1 MPRIL
6 ITGAAG
12 FIGQL
17 LAERLLRQPQNTLIL
32 TDIISPPIPSKSK
45 HAENAKAIQ
54 ADLCDASS
62 LENLISNSVPLDA
75 VYIFHGIM
83 SSGSEANF
91 ELGMRVNL
99 TATLSLLEAL
109 RKLNQPSLKVIY
121 ASSQAVYG
129 QPLPALITED
139 TMPTPEGSYG
149 AQKHVCETLIN
160 DYTRKGFFDG
170 WSLRFPTVSIRPGK
184 PTAAASSFISGL
196 IREPVNGIEC
206 VIPLKDRSFKSWV
219 CSPKTLAENLE
230 LVLGIDGSK
239 LERHKRLVNMPGI
252 GVTVQE
258 MMDALAKVAG
268 EDKLKLLREETDVE
282 MERILRSWGTDFD
295 NSLAYKL
302 GFKPDGSFEDA
313 VRDYVDSLK

>member
-1 MPRIL
+1 
-6 ITGAAG
+6 
-12 FIGQL
+12 
-17 LAERLLRQPQNTLIL
+17 
-32 TDIISPPIPSKSK
+32 
-45 HAENAKAIQ
+45 
-54 ADLCDASS
+54 
-62 LENLISNSVPLDA
+62 
-75 VYIFHGIM
+75 M

-149 AQKHVCETLIN
+149 AQKHVCETLVN

-206 VIPLKDRSFKSWV
+206 VIPLKDRNFKSWV
-219 CSPKTLAENLE
+219 CSPKCLAENLE
-230 LVLGIDGSK
+230 LVLGVDGTK
-239 LERHKRLVNMPGI
+239 LEKHKRLVNMPGI
-252 GVTVQE
+252 GVTVQD

-268 EDKLKLLREETDVE
+268 EDKLKLLKEETDVE

-313 VRDYVDSLK
+313 VRDYVESLK